1 MDTMYFK
8 ECTGNLKELKR
19 DAQKMQK
26 KGLPFMMASVV
37 IWSLITVFSFTGKK
51 ITVINMSAF
60 LCSGLLM
67 PLAFIFS
74 KLIHADIFKKTDNP
88 INKLGFLCTMNQ
100 MLYLLIVMWAFGRSP
115 ENMLMLYAM
124 VFGAHLLPFG
134 WVYDSKAYTFAA
146 VAETIGTVVIFHLLG
161 REMMLVFMIVSQL
174 MVCIR
179 LAAEIRKAERF
190 ES

>member
-1 MDTMYFK
+1 
-8 ECTGNLKELKR
+8 
-19 DAQKMQK
+19 
-26 KGLPFMMASVV
+26 
-37 IWSLITVFSFTGKK
+37 
-51 ITVINMSAF
+51 
-60 LCSGLLM
+60 
-67 PLAFIFS
+67 
-74 KLIHADIFKKTDNP
+74 
-88 INKLGFLCTMNQ
+88 
-100 MLYLLIVMWAFGRSP
+100 
-115 ENMLMLYAM
+115 M